1 MRGLDGIGNW
11 VLLIMAAASL
21 VSMIA
26 ALCVNDII
34 SHDLTSYGLRFSYGW
49 AIPYWNAIGTVFAM
63 AWLSIIVAIAFQ
75 IYRIRTIRKDER
87 QSVKEQFEN
96 ALRLRD
102 YQENGYYEDGD
113 RRNYGI
119 KIVTDQTETQEAKEQ
134 IQIVPYEPVAPPQ
147 IESSPEKTE
156 D

>member
-1 MRGLDGIGNW
+1 M
-11 VLLIMAAASL
+11 
-21 VSMIA
+21 
-26 ALCVNDII
+26 
-34 SHDLTSYGLRFSYGW
+34 TSPPYYG
-49 AIPYWNAIGTVFAM
+49 
-63 AWLSIIVAIAFQ
+63 
-75 IYRIRTIRKDER
+75 
-87 QSVKEQFEN
+87 
-96 ALRLRD
+96 LRD

-156 D
+156 DWKETSGKEEKWTSDAFRVVNK